1 MNELKIDV
9 GMWVPDVSLTDQDGN
24 AVSLRD
30 FSGQKVIL
38 FFYPQDDTPTCTTEA
53 CNLRDNH
60 LLWVE
65 KGYQVIGVSRDT
77 EKSHRKFIAKY
88 NLPYPLLS
96 DPDRKL
102 IDAFGLWGE
111 KLLFGNL
118 VMGTYRT
125 TFVINEE
132 GMITHVVRE
141 VKSKDHTS
149 QLLEMLGLEQ

>member
-1 MNELKIDV
+1 MNELKIAV
-9 GMWVPDVSLTDQDGN
+9 GMWVPDITLNDQEGN

-30 FSGQKVIL
+30 FAGKKVIL
-38 FFYPQDDTPTCTTEA
+38 FFYPQDDTPTCTAEA

-60 LLWVE
+60 LFWIE
-65 KGYQVIGVSRDT
+65 KGYQIIGVSHDT
-77 EKSHRKFIAKY
+77 EKSHKKFISKY

-111 KLLFGNL
+111 KLLFGNR

-125 TFVINEE
+125 TFVISEE

-141 VKSKDHTS
+141 VKSADHTS
-149 QLLEMLGLEQ
+149 QLLKVLELE